1 MVSKVGLTV
10 YSFILLIVD
19 THNKEN
25 PAKPTESASDVSD
38 SEVSVTTSSIAY
50 ELDEHNHKQQKHV
63 NKIDHK
69 HTSDQTEKKMDI
81 NCLSDQRKDRTS
93 EHCQQTTLVEISKQ
107 DQIVKPHIKD
117 EVKVVCHTN
126 DSETLSK
133 YSPQREPQKY
143 SPQKETEKQV
153 AKITPFRSK
162 NGKFFVAFHI
172 NTNVC

>member
-1 MVSKVGLTV
+1 MTV

-25 PAKPTESASDVSD
+25 PAKLTESVSNVSD
-38 SEVSVTTSSIAY
+38 SEVYDTISSSTY
-50 ELDEHNHKQQKHV
+50 ELDEINREQQKLV

-69 HTSDQTEKKMDI
+69 HTSDQTEKKIDSK
-81 NCLSDQRKDRTS
+81 CVSDQRDDRIS
-93 EHCQQTTLVEISKQ
+93 EPCQQTTLVEISKQ
-107 DQIVKPHIKD
+107 DQIVEPHIKD
-117 EVKVVCHTN
+117 EVKVVCYTN
-126 DSETLSK
+126 D
-133 YSPQREPQKY
+133 REPQKY

>member
-1 MVSKVGLTV
+1 M
-10 YSFILLIVD
+10 IVD

-25 PAKPTESASDVSD
+25 PESVSNVSD
-38 SEVSVTTSSIAY
+38 SGESDATSSIAY
-50 ELDEHNHKQQKHV
+50 ELDENNREQQKHV

-93 EHCQQTTLVEISKQ
+93 EPCQQTTLVEKNKQ
-107 DQIVKPHIKD
+107 DEIVKPCIKD
-117 EVKVVCHTN
+117 EVKVLCHTN
-126 DSETLSK
+126 NSEYLSK